1 MTVTSSL
8 VQKLGNPPRIA
19 RLVEEEQ
26 ESTVL
31 SVRHHKGPLAN
42 VVVVPQMQRKRLKFG
57 LNIAVNAHRLSVP
70 IDPNGHALTPQ
81 SVRRCRYRVT

>member
-1 MTVTSSL
+1 MTVTSFL

-19 RLVEEEQ
+19 RLVKEEQ

-42 VVVVPQMQRKRLKFG
+42 VVVVPQVERKRLK
-57 LNIAVNAHRLSVP
+57 
-70 IDPNGHALTPQ
+70 
-81 SVRRCRYRVT
+81 